1 MNEKKS
7 IEELDHLSATSLKM
21 FLRCPY
27 QFFCRYV
34 LGLKIQP
41 GSALTLGKSVDTGL
55 KINYEQKIE
64 SHEDLPEE
72 DILGIYS
79 SEFDSLESETL
90 WEEGEDKGAIKD
102 IGIGCLKAFRKEICP
117 NVQPKEVDVEKKIKF
132 EEIDVE
138 LVGYFDLLDQEGIV
152 DNKTASKKWAAD
164 QPRKE
169 MQSLIYP
176 FLIDPFGEM
185 ERVIMRYDVAVKTKK
200 PYTQQLRLEIKKEQR
215 EGFLRYLAGIIEQ
228 IKWCFKTGIW
238 LPRRD
243 NFLCSY
249 RKCGYAEMC
258 EKANGLPIS
267 R

>member
-1 MNEKKS
+1 MEEKKT
-7 IEELDHLSATSLKM
+7 IENLGHLSSTSLKM

-27 QFFCRYV
+27 QFFCRYA
-34 LGLKIQP
+34 LGLKMQP
-41 GSALTLGKSVDTGL
+41 GSALTLGKSVDIGL
-55 KINYEQKIE
+55 KMNYEQKIE

-79 SEFDSLESETL
+79 SEFDSLESGTE
-90 WEEGEDKGAIKD
+90 WEANEDKGAIKD
-102 IGIGCLKAFRKEICP
+102 TGIGCLKAFRKEVCP
-117 NVQPKEVDVEKKIKF
+117 SVQPREVDIKKKVKF

-138 LVGYFDLLDQEGIV
+138 LLGYFDLLDQEGIV
-152 DNKTASKKWAAD
+152 DNKTAGRKWAED
-164 QPRKE
+164 QPKKE

-176 FLIDPFGEM
+176 FLVDPFGEM
-185 ERVIMRYDVAVKTKK
+185 EKVMIRYDIAVKTKK

-215 EGFLRYLAGIIEQ
+215 AGFLKYLAGIIEQ
-228 IKWCFKTGIW
+228 IKWCFEKGIW

-249 RKCGYAEMC
+249 KRCGFAEMC
-258 EKANGLPIS
+258 EKENHLPIS